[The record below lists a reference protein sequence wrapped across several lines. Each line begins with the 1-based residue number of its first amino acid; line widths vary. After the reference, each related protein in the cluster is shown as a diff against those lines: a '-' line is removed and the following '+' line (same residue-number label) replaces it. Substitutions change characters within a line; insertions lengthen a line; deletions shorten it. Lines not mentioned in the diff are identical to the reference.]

1 MHSADHNTV
10 DIGDSLYVMQFQFRA
25 QTAAPPAVLYHLAW
39 IPYVVDMVYVN
50 NILLLTAAKN
60 SPDIVDV
67 SKVDFTSL
75 GKTTVT

>member
-1 MHSADHNTV
+1 MPRLH
-10 DIGDSLYVMQFQFRA
+10 
-25 QTAAPPAVLYHLAW
+25 APPAVLSSCMDP
-39 IPYVVDMVYVN
+39 IMVDMVYVN

-60 SPDIVDV
+60 SPDVMDV

>member
-1 MHSADHNTV
+1 M
-10 DIGDSLYVMQFQFRA
+10 
-25 QTAAPPAVLYHLAW
+25 
-39 IPYVVDMVYVN
+39 VDMVYVN

-75 GKTTVT
+75 GKTTVTQAITTKLYFPCSS

>member
-1 MHSADHNTV
+1 M
-10 DIGDSLYVMQFQFRA
+10 
-25 QTAAPPAVLYHLAW
+25 
-39 IPYVVDMVYVN
+39 VDMVFVN